1 MLFNCITKLFRSFQE
16 GKEIGLLIIYGIFK
30 KVNGWFLNRAARDGN
45 LDTLKALLQV
55 GNAHHLPNLF

>member
-1 MLFNCITKLFRSFQE
+1 MLFNCITELFRSFQE
-16 GKEIGLLIIYGIFK
+16 GKEIGLLIYGIFK

-55 GNAHHLPNLF
+55 GHAHHLLNFF

>member
-1 MLFNCITKLFRSFQE
+1 MLFNCITELFRSFQE

-55 GNAHHLPNLF
+55 GNAHHLSNLF